1 MKDFLSINPYTQA
14 TLAAHQQD
22 TELQIQDKINKAWT
36 GFGKWRNTPFTLR
49 QSLLLKCAQVLEARK
64 TELSTIMTQE
74 MGKLLVE
81 SIAEIDKCILL
92 CNYYATHLETML
104 SAETGSSEIKETN
117 YVNFEPLGVILGIMP
132 WNFPFWQ
139 VFRFA
144 IPALTAGNTVLL
156 KHASNVTL
164 CAKEIEKIFLEAGF
178 ETGVFQSLIIESSR
192 IEEVIANPSIKAIS
206 LTGSEAAG
214 KSVGAL
220 AGKYIKK
227 TVMELGS
234 NDAFIVCADANLLT
248 AATAACKSR
257 LINNGQSCISAK
269 RFIILEEAYDE
280 FVKHF
285 EDIFSKITMGN
296 PLESGTTLGP
306 LARVDLKI
314 ELKKQVAETVANG
327 AAIKKFGIDDNE
339 KDAFIAPTI
348 LFNPPKNSPAYT
360 DELFGPVASIF
371 KVKNIEDAIQLAN
384 DSVYGLGASVWT
396 EDKTVT
402 QKFIKELNVG
412 SVFVNSLVYSHPALP
427 FGGVNNSGF
436 GRELGAFGIK
446 EFVNVKSILINQ

>member
-14 TLAAHQQD
+14 TLATHQQD
-22 TELQIQDKINKAWT
+22 TVVQIQDKINRAWI
-36 GFGKWRNTPFTLR
+36 GFGQWRHTPMPLR
-49 QSLLLKCAQVLEARK
+49 RYLMLKCAQVLEARK
-64 TELSTIMTQE
+64 AELSTTMTLE
-74 MGKLLVE
+74 MGKLLAE
-81 SIAEIDKCILL
+81 SVSEIDKCVLL
-92 CNYYATHLETML
+92 CNYYATHLGTML
-104 SAETGSSEIKETN
+104 YPEKGSTEIKETN

-144 IPALTAGNTVLL
+144 IPTLAAGNTVLL

-178 ETGVFQSLIIESSR
+178 ESGIFQSLIIESSR
-192 IEEVIANPSIKAIS
+192 IEEVICNPSVKAIS

-234 NDAFIVCADANLLT
+234 NDAFIVCADANIE
-248 AATAACKSR
+248 AAAKAACKSR

-269 RFIILEEAYDE
+269 RFIILEEVYEE

-285 EDIFSKITMGN
+285 EHNFSAVTIGD
-296 PLESGTTLGP
+296 PLEGATTLGP
-306 LARVDLKI
+306 LARIDLKL
-314 ELKKQVAETVANG
+314 ELKKQVAETIAKG
-327 AAIKKFGIDDNE
+327 AAIKKFGTDDNDNE
-339 KDAFIAPTI
+339 AFIAPTI

-371 KVKNIEDAIQLAN
+371 KVKNIEEAIKLAN
-384 DSVYGLGASVWT
+384 DSLYGLGASVWT
-396 EDKTVT
+396 EDETVR

-412 SVFVNSLVYSHPALP
+412 CIFINSLVYSHPALP
-427 FGGVNNSGF
+427 FGGVNNSGY
-436 GRELGAFGIK
+436 GRELGAVGIK
-446 EFVNVKSILINQ
+446 EFVNIKSILINH